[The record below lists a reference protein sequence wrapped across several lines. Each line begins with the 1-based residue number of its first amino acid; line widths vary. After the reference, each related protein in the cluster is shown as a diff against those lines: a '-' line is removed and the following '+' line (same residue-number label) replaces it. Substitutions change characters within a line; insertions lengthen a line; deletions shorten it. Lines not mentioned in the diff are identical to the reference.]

1 MVDLGNIWDNW
12 SDDENALFADA
23 LGNLSDELGEQ
34 VANDEWAQ
42 FLYHEAMWDFDI
54 SADYRANA
62 YDAFVDYMEST
73 YGIEWDEIYDW
84 EAYREAY
91 DAA

>member
-1 MVDLGNIWDNW
+1 MVDLESAWEGWSEEESELFQDAINIIGGD
-12 SDDENALFADA
+12 
-23 LGNLSDELGEQ
+23 LGEQ
-34 VANDEWAQ
+34 IQNDDWVG

-54 SADYRANA
+54 PADYRQGA
-62 YDAFVDYMEST
+62 YDAFVEYMDDV
-73 YGIEWDEIYDW
+73 YGVDWDEVYDW

>member
-1 MVDLGNIWDNW
+1 MDLGDIWEGW
-12 SDDENALFADA
+12 SEDEANLFADA
-23 LGNLSDELGEQ
+23 IGNMGDEIGAQ
-34 VANDEWAQ
+34 VAQDEWAN

-54 SADYRANA
+54 PADYRAGA
-62 YDAFVDYMEST
+62 YDAFVEYMQDT
-73 YGIEWDEIYDW
+73 YGVEWDEVYDW

>member
-1 MVDLGNIWDNW
+1 MDLEGIWDNW
-12 SDDENALFADA
+12 SEDETRLFADA
-23 LGNLSDELGEQ
+23 LGNLDNDNLAER
-34 VANDEWAQ
+34 VAGDEWVG
-42 FLYHEAMWDFDI
+42 FLYHEAMWDFEI
-54 SADYRANA
+54 SGDYRQGA
-62 YDAFVDYMEST
+62 YDAFIDYMESV